1 MRSQYKLLLERFP
14 SPHQVIYHYDP
25 PLLIIDMPNAADLG
39 RFGSDLAKTF
49 EEWYGDLSSMVS
61 LFPACSV
68 GLMLNNTTQ
77 IHVLRVPLI
86 MQPLSDVVKCTRDA
100 TALQFLYDFPIA
112 TILVVL
118 NTHSTQDGTVVY
130 WQTQGTQNP
139 RTDSVAQVSSSKTN
153 FILNLMFPRSSKS
166 VSPPRCGNS

>member
-1 MRSQYKLLLERFP
+1 MRSQYKLLLDRFP
-14 SPHQVIYHYDP
+14 SPHKVIYRYDP
-25 PLLIIDMPNAADLG
+25 PLLIIDMPNAADFG

-49 EEWYGDLSSMVS
+49 KEWYGDLSSMVN

-68 GLMLNNTTQ
+68 GLMLNSTAQ

-86 MQPLSDVVKCTRDA
+86 NQPPSDAVKCTRDA

-118 NTHSTQDGTVVY
+118 NTHATQDGTVVY
-130 WQTQGTQNP
+130 WETQGTQKP
-139 RTDSVAQVSSSKTN
+139 RTDSVARVSSSKTN
-153 FILNLMFPRSSKS
+153 FIFNLTFPRSSNS
-166 VSPPRCGNS
+166 VSPPRCGYS